1 MAQPFSQQQIKTR
14 TSVLVFLKG
23 NAAPIVLY
31 VENPTELYEELLSYL
46 KMPTAIKL
54 LEKERKYVMIIVF
67 AKGTYMQIFLCMSF
81 LVYKKLFCDIISP
94 LNVFNF

>member
-14 TSVLVFLKG
+14 TSILVFLKG

-54 LEKERKYVMIIVF
+54 LEKETVGPIKRVAFMSN
-67 AKGTYMQIFLCMSF
+67 QIFAVAMQEEQY
-81 LVYKKLFCDIISP
+81 V
-94 LNVFNF
+94 VQ

>member
-14 TSVLVFLKG
+14 TSILVFLKG

-54 LEKERKYVMIIVF
+54 LEKETVGPIKKVAFMSN
-67 AKGTYMQIFLCMSF
+67 QIFAVAMQEEQY
-81 LVYKKLFCDIISP
+81 V
-94 LNVFNF
+94 VQ